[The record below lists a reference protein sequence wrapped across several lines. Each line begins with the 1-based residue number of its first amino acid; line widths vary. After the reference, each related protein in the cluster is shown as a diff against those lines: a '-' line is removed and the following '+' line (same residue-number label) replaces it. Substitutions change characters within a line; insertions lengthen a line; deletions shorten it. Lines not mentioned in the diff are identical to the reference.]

1 MPPQLR
7 YTNKSLNF
15 ANVRDHKR
23 TARAKTTSCSCN
35 TQRLISELH
44 TKRSAEDNNDDN
56 FAINIIVNKYNK
68 YVERNHYEMSTV
80 TLTKGGR
87 NTKHEVSYAAQLKR
101 DWQQQRLLEQTLQMR
116 NLQALSSARC
126 ISFSCTN
133 SLCCYCFKGN
143 YYEVVHHQELL
154 SLLLHKRTASVCM
167 CV

>member
-1 MPPQLR
+1 MPPSLR

-15 ANVRDHKR
+15 ANIRDHKR

-87 NTKHEVSYAAQLKR
+87 NTKHEVSYAVQLKR
-101 DWQQQRLLEQTLQMR
+101 DW
-116 NLQALSSARC
+116 
-126 ISFSCTN
+126 
-133 SLCCYCFKGN
+133 
-143 YYEVVHHQELL
+143 
-154 SLLLHKRTASVCM
+154 
-167 CV
+167 